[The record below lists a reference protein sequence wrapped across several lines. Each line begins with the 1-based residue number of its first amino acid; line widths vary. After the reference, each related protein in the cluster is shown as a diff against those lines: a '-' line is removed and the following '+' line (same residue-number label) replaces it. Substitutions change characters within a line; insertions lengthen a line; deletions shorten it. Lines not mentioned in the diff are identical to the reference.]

1 MKKFS
6 KLIALMLTVVMC
18 LSFVSCGD
26 KALSDNIR
34 VGSLVGPTGMGLI
47 DLYDDEKIDLELYQ
61 NPTDVVQKLIA
72 NEIDIAC
79 LPSNMGGVLYNKTNG
94 NIQVISNM
102 VNGVLYIVEHG
113 NSIKSIQDLKGKTII
128 GSGKGG
134 IPEYALQALLENEG
148 LEVGKDVQVDWVDS
162 HATVAQKVANMDGA
176 VGLLPEPMV
185 SSITL
190 KSRKVNVALNMN
202 DLWRNLTG
210 QELPMGILIAKKD
223 FLEQRADD
231 VSIFMDKVCAS
242 IEDVQTVSDEVV
254 NKIVEAGII
263 GLPDVCRAAIP
274 NCSLVCYSADDTK
287 AAIDAFYSVL
297 FKLNPASIGGAMPTD
312 LFWGRG

>member
-6 KLIALMLTVVMC
+6 KLIALMLTMLMC

-26 KALSDNIR
+26 KTLSDNIR

-47 DLYDDEKIDLELYQ
+47 DLVDNEKIDFELYQ
-61 NPTDVVQKLIA
+61 NPTDAVQKLIA
-72 NEIDIAC
+72 DEIDIAC

-94 NIQVISNM
+94 NIQIISNI

-162 HATVAQKVANMDGA
+162 HATVSQKVANMDGS

-190 KSRKVNVALNMN
+190 KSRNVNIALNMN
-202 DLWRNLTG
+202 DLWKNLTG
-210 QELPMGILIAKKD
+210 QELPMGILVAKKS
-223 FLEQRADD
+223 FIESRPDD
-231 VSIFMDKVCAS
+231 VALFMDEVHAS
-242 IEDVQTVSDEVV
+242 IKDVQNCSDEIVQ
-254 NKIVEAGII
+254 KIVDAGII
-263 GLPDVCRAAIP
+263 ADPEVCKEAIP
-274 NCSLVCYSADDTK
+274 RCALVCYSSEETK
-287 AAIDAFYSVL
+287 AAISTLYDRL
-297 FKLNPASIGGAMPTD
+297 FAIEPTSIGGKLPGD
-312 LFWGRG
+312 DIYY